1 MANTKQIKLRVYLK
15 DKLQKT
21 FISLQLFM
29 NYTDS
34 NNENWFNELYF
45 YKENNNLRVLNHSI
59 LKQVQ
64 INASWNSSHN
74 SDE

>member
-34 NNENWFNELYF
+34 NNEN
-45 YKENNNLRVLNHSI
+45 
-59 LKQVQ
+59 
-64 INASWNSSHN
+64 
-74 SDE
+74 